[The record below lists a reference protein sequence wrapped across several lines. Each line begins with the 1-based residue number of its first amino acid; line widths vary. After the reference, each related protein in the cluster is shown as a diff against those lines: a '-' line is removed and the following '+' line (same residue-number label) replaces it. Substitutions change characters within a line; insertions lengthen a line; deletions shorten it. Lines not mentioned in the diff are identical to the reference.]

1 MTALTSVQAWYL
13 VGLVITLGLAL
24 VTSKIAEGKGRNPIV
39 FFVVGFLLPVI
50 GLAIALFISPRDDAS
65 AEVGDSPTMVSPA

>member
-1 MTALTSVQAWYL
+1 
-13 VGLVITLGLAL
+13 

-39 FFVVGFLLPVI
+39 FFVVGFLLPLI

-65 AEVGDSPTMVSPA
+65 AEVGDSPSMVSPA